1 MRNEPKGYIMTERE
15 RVEGML
21 IENRLELLRGIS
33 EELRET
39 ERTVDDL
46 RERKWDLVKQLKD
59 LGHDFTAST
68 EGMDVVLSAPPSMRF

>member
-1 MRNEPKGYIMTERE
+1 MTERE

-33 EELRET
+33 EELREA
-39 ERTVDDL
+39 ESTVDDL
-46 RERKWDLVKQLKD
+46 RERKWDCVKYLKD

>member
-46 RERKWDLVKQLKD
+46 RDRKWDLVKQLKD
-59 LGHDFTAST
+59 LGHDFTATT

>member
-1 MRNEPKGYIMTERE
+1 MRNEPRGYIMT
-15 RVEGML
+15 L

-33 EELRET
+33 EELREA
-39 ERTVDDL
+39 ESTVDDL
-46 RERKWDLVKQLKD
+46 RDRKWDLVKQLKD

>member
-1 MRNEPKGYIMTERE
+1 MTERE

-21 IENRLELLRGIS
+21 IENRLSDLRSVQRTLEAAETAVGHMRDRKWILG
-33 EELRET
+33 EELKE
-39 ERTVDDL
+39 
-46 RERKWDLVKQLKD
+46 

>member
-1 MRNEPKGYIMTERE
+1 MTERA

-46 RERKWDLVKQLKD
+46 RDRKWELVRLLKD
-59 LGHDFTAST
+59 MGHDFTAST

>member
-1 MRNEPKGYIMTERE
+1 MTERE

-21 IENRLELLRGIS
+21 IENRLSDLRSVQRTLEAAETAVGHMRDRKWILV
-33 EELRET
+33 EELKE
-39 ERTVDDL
+39 
-46 RERKWDLVKQLKD
+46 